1 MHANN
6 NIYLWGVVES
16 TRLSWKRRDGL
27 TAILGGTW
35 SLRPARVGTRPAR
48 RSKEMELNLVV
59 VAGIETGRPGSLLV
73 LKKSVVA
80 VECK

>member
-1 MHANN
+1 
-6 NIYLWGVVES
+6 
-16 TRLSWKRRDGL
+16 
-27 TAILGGTW
+27 
-35 SLRPARVGTRPAR
+35 
-48 RSKEMELNLVV
+48 MELNLVV

>member
-1 MHANN
+1 
-6 NIYLWGVVES
+6 
-16 TRLSWKRRDGL
+16 L

-35 SLRPARVGTRPAR
+35 SLQPARVGTRLAR
-48 RSKEMELNLVV
+48 RSKETELDLVV
-59 VAGIETGRPGSLLV
+59 VAGIETGRPESLLV